1 MLEHIAH
8 FADTASS
15 NEPEP
20 HVPRALE
27 WTHYLDWPA
36 VLLREGPLELFIVP
50 SIGGRVMGIRHLGD
64 ELSFVN
70 ASLAGR
76 TVTDDPEEWAE
87 LCGEWSFP
95 LWGGGKTWVA
105 PESRWPDGSP
115 HRDLDSGAYRVVKT
129 WCDDRSMGIELES
142 PVCEQSGLQIE
153 RRITIDAGTSSWR
166 TLHRLTN
173 RGSFTRECGIWEVLM
188 LNRPARVDVS
198 VDSGAHALRDVVAQI
213 AGKGPIA
220 DLCDT
225 AIVGLSGTQLSVECN
240 RAVEFKLGVAHATG
254 ELSVTWAAGAAEQHA
269 LSHAHRYTRRSAV
282 VPGAEYAHGTAIEVF
297 NAPSLPY
304 FEVETHAPLARLKAE
319 QSTEYLI
326 TESIE
331 SST

>member
-8 FADTASS
+8 FSDTPSS

-20 HVPRALE
+20 TVPRALE

-36 VLLREGPLELFIVP
+36 VSLREGPLELFVVP
-50 SIGGRVMGIRHLGD
+50 SIGGRLMGIRYHGD

-76 TVTDDPEEWAE
+76 VASDDADAWAE
-87 LCGEWSFP
+87 LCGEWAFP

-105 PESRWPDGSP
+105 PESRWPDGAP
-115 HRDLDSGAYRVVKT
+115 HRDLDSGAYTVVKT
-129 WCDDRSMGIELES
+129 WSDDRSMGIELES
-142 PVCEQSGLQIE
+142 PVCEQSGLQIY
-153 RRITIDAGTSSWR
+153 RHITIEAGTSRWS

-173 RGSFTRECGIWEVLM
+173 RGSFARECGIWDVLM
-188 LNRPARVDVS
+188 LNRPARVDVT
-198 VDSGAHALRDVVAQI
+198 VDADTYAPRDVVAQI

-225 AIVGLSGTQLSVECN
+225 DIVRLNGAQLSVECD

-254 ELSVTWAAGAAEQHA
+254 ELSATWPAGAGS
-269 LSHAHRYTRRSAV
+269 LDGSSRGHRYSRRSPV
-282 VPGAEYAHGTAIEVF
+282 VAGADYAHGTAIEVF

-319 QSTEYLI
+319 QSTEYVI
-326 TESIE
+326 TEWVE
-331 SST
+331 